1 MKEENERRI
10 VAEKQ
15 VAEIDDKIVQCKS
28 NISVAN
34 DLIDLT
40 QVNIKQAV
48 EEKNPQKS
56 RQLTQ
61 QALSKLQM
69 GQRENK
75 NLKKIFKNYK
85 MRNVGVWQRKI
96 NECSF

>member
-10 VAEKQ
+10 VAKKQ
-15 VAEIDDKIVQCKS
+15 VAEIDDKIVKCKS

-40 QVNIKQAV
+40 QVNMKQAV
-48 EEKNPQKS
+48 EEKNTQKS
-56 RQLTQ
+56 WQLTQ

-75 NLKKIFKNYK
+75 NLKKIYKNYK

-96 NECSF
+96 NDCSF